1 MHELTLDA
9 STRTIR
15 RLRTHMDGRIIE
27 PDHPAYDAAR
37 AVYFTGFDRRP
48 VAIARVADAHD
59 VARVVVHARDAGLE
73 LAVRSGGHS
82 MVGHGT
88 TDGGILI
95 DLSAMKAIE
104 IDPGART
111 AWAQAGVTAG
121 EYTRQA
127 AQHGLVTGFG
137 DAPSVGLSGI
147 TLAGGVGFLHRKLGL
162 TIDQLLAAEVV
173 TADGSIVH
181 ADAHTNPDLFWALRG
196 GGGNFGVVTRLKYQL
211 HPIDTVVGGMLMLPA
226 TPDVIEAAVAEALA
240 APEELSGMLNIMPAP
255 PMPFIPAEYHGRLV
269 VMAMMV
275 YSGQV
280 EEAERVYA
288 PFRALATPLA
298 DMIRP
303 IPYPAMYEGH
313 EGAPHPTAVAGRN
326 FFLDAVERAGA
337 HAIVEGLQAST
348 APMRVVQFRVLGG
361 AVARVPADATAFAHR
376 GRAMMANVGAM
387 YQKPE
392 ERATHRAWAD
402 GLADTLRTG
411 APGAY
416 VGFVSEESPTRV
428 REAYPEAT
436 YQRLARIKRRYDPD
450 NLFRLNQNVPPAV

>member
-27 PDHPAYDAAR
+27 PGHPEYDAAR
-37 AVYFTGFDRRP
+37 AVYFTAIDKRP
-48 VAIARVADAHD
+48 AAVVRVADAHD

-82 MVGHGT
+82 MAGHGT

-104 IDPGART
+104 IDQGART
-111 AWAQAGVTAG
+111 AWAQAAVTAG
-121 EYTRQA
+121 EYTARA
-127 AQHGLVTGFG
+127 ARHGLATGFG

-147 TLAGGVGFLHRKLGL
+147 TLAGGLGFLHRRLGL
-162 TIDQLLAAEVV
+162 TIDQLLAVEVV
-173 TADGSIVH
+173 TADGSIVE
-181 ADAHTNPDLFWALRG
+181 ADAQTNPDLFWAVRG

-211 HPIDTVVGGMLMLPA
+211 HPVGTVVGGMLMLPA
-226 TPDVIEAAVAEALA
+226 TPQVIEAVVAEELA
-240 APEELSGMLNIMPAP
+240 APEELSGLVNIMPAP
-255 PMPFIPAEYHGRLV
+255 PMPFIPAEHHGRLIV
-269 VMAMMV
+269 LAMLV
-275 YSGQV
+275 YSGDV
-280 EEAERVYA
+280 EEAQRVYA

-303 IPYPAMYEGH
+303 MPYPEIYAGH
-313 EGAPHPTAVAGRN
+313 ENAPHPTAVAGRN
-326 FFLDAVERAGA
+326 FFLDTLERDGA
-337 HAIVEGLQAST
+337 DAIVEALNASS
-348 APMRVVQFRVLGG
+348 APMRAVQFRVLGG

-376 GRAMMANVGAM
+376 TRAMMSNVVAM
-387 YQKPE
+387 YEKPA
-392 ERATHRAWAD
+392 ERATHVEWAN
-402 GLADTLRTG
+402 GLADVLRTG

-416 VGFVSEESPTRV
+416 IGFLSDHSTRV
-428 REAYPEAT
+428 REAYPDAT

-450 NLFRLNQNVPPAV
+450 NLFRLNQNVAPA